1 MRIVSYGEPGDWTSG
16 IQIGESVV
24 DSAGAARH
32 AGWPAQEVALARSN
46 RALVELGVER
56 LCGLEAQ
63 AAQNLDALR
72 ANNAVRAV
80 SDTRLGPPIP
90 DPRKIICIGLN
101 YHDHAKEIGVPAPQ
115 APIFF
120 AKFDNS
126 LVGPTD
132 DIVPPVDT
140 QQVDYEAEL
149 AAVVG
154 RHGRYIAEEDALD
167 HVFGAMA
174 FNDVSARDLQLA
186 NQLWTGGKAID
197 TFGPCGPALVSRD
210 ELGDLQS
217 LGVRTRVDGKLMQDG
232 TTASMIFGVAKLVSF
247 LSRIMTLEPGDII
260 ATGTPAGVGLSQ
272 KPPLFLQTGAVV
284 EVEID
289 GIGTLR
295 NTVAAPMGR

>member
-1 MRIVSYGEPGDWTSG
+1 MRIVSYGQPGDWASG
-16 IQIGESVV
+16 FQIGQSVV
-24 DSAGAARH
+24 DIAEVARH
-32 AGWPAQEVALARSN
+32 AGWPAKEVGLARSN
-46 RALVELGVER
+46 RALLELGSAR
-56 LCGLEAQ
+56 LRGLEAHGV
-63 AAQNLDALR
+63 QNLDALR
-72 ANNAVRAV
+72 ENNAVRPL
-80 SDTRLGPPIP
+80 SQTRLGPPIP

-101 YHDHAKEIGVPAPQ
+101 YYDHAEEIGVAAPQ

-132 DIVPPVDT
+132 EIVPPADT

-154 RHGRYIAEEDALD
+154 RRGRYIAEKDALD
-167 HVFGAMA
+167 HIFGAMA

-210 ELGDLQS
+210 EIGDLHS
-217 LGVRTRVDGKLMQDG
+217 LGVRTRVDGRLMQNG
-232 TTASMIFGVAKLVSF
+232 STASMIFGVAKLVSF

-260 ATGTPAGVGLSQ
+260 ATGTPSGVGLSQ

-284 EVEID
+284 EVEIE
-289 GIGTLR
+289 GIGMLR
-295 NTVAAPMGR
+295 NTIAAPS